1 MTDKKFYQDKASYL
15 VALEQSLMTSE
26 RILETLYRLH
36 SSQPKET
43 KEDVEEIEASIRRTL
58 KITRKCFEAVEQK
71 ASAQG
76 TGV

>member
-36 SSQPKET
+36 TSRP

-71 ASAQG
+71 ASVQES
-76 TGV
+76 GV